1 MRFMV
6 MHKVDAHM
14 EAGGAPDQ
22 KIIQGMGRLVGDS
35 LKDGTFLDGAGLHR
49 SAQRVRLRFAG
60 GECAVTQGP
69 LVGDNELV
77 ASMAM
82 IKVAGMEAAIGVAQK
97 LAAALAEPEVEI
109 EIGPVV
115 EAWDLG
121 MMPKPEGLTSA
132 RYLLLRK
139 GGRASEA
146 GAAPRPEVA
155 AEVARVSEEL
165 RQAGVLL
172 SAQSLA
178 PSAKGARLARGPKD
192 KRSWTDGPFTESK
205 EMIAGF
211 SVLGL
216 PSLAEVKAWA
226 ERYAA
231 ILDGNEVDV
240 RLMVEGAGFLA

>member
-1 MRFMV
+1 MV
-6 MHKVDAHM
+6 MHKVDSHM

-35 LKDGTFLDGAGLHR
+35 LKEGIFLDGAGLHR
-49 SAQRVRLRFAG
+49 SAQRVRLRFGA

-69 LVGDNELV
+69 LLGERELV

-82 IKVAGMEAAIGVAQK
+82 IKVASMEAAIGVAQR
-97 LAAALAEPEVEI
+97 LAAALAEPELEI

-121 MMPKPEGLTSA
+121 MMPKPEGLTST

-139 GGRASEA
+139 AGPGSEA
-146 GAAPRPEVA
+146 GTAPRPEVA

-178 PSAKGARLARGPKD
+178 PSASGARLARAPKG
-192 KRSWTDGPFTESK
+192 KRTWTDGPFTESK

-216 PSLAEVKAWA
+216 GSLAEAKAWA
-226 ERYAA
+226 ERYAD

-240 RLMVEGAGFLA
+240 RLMVEGVGLLA